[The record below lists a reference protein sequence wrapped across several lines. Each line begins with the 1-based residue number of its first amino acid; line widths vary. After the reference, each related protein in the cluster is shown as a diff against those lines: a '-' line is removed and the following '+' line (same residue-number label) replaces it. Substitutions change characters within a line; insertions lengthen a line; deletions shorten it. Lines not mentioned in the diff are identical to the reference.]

1 LGDARRHGKEQ
12 VLLRLRSGDA
22 TRFVAV
28 PID

>member
-1 LGDARRHGKEQ
+1 VYDARRAGKQ
-12 VLLRLRSGDA
+12 QALLRLRSGDA